1 MTKDCRGFLANPFTP
16 ELPVTTFVDP
26 LILVNRFLS
35 HQFVRARTTL
45 TCYFRRRKRDLKKQD
60 LVKHVKGKPK
70 KPCKVDLKIS
80 NENLASLPP
89 EHPPIEFCDPKIFP
103 VTLSTK
109 MKPFGSF
116 CPESDQKMAQL
127 PSKDDFRQN
136 LGLRGVVLCLMGPD

>member
-1 MTKDCRGFLANPFTP
+1 MTKDCRGFLANPFTS

-35 HQFVRARTTL
+35 HQFVRAQTTL

-89 EHPPIEFCDPKIFP
+89 ERPPI
-103 VTLSTK
+103 
-109 MKPFGSF
+109 
-116 CPESDQKMAQL
+116 
-127 PSKDDFRQN
+127 
-136 LGLRGVVLCLMGPD
+136 